1 MNMNSSYHKLL
12 FIIVT
17 VIIIVAK
24 RRKRWNKIDKFEFCI
39 DSFDLRCLINDDRW
53 LYKHWSPYSNVLIV
67 PKNPA
72 APQSVHLACFLLIS
86 FLTCCLLGRNLHPGP
101 HRGAKVPLSWK
112 KNIFINL
119 HFLII
124 IIIIL
129 KECNIYELIST
140 KCVYEGR
147 RGSKTT
153 FPPSLKSPL
162 QGYTESNRDT
172 STGKLFSPPAVR
184 VASVLLAQ
192 LFLTIKS
199 AGFKSSGRICFMH
212 SSVRWSWNNNIEK
225 YVE

>member
-1 MNMNSSYHKLL
+1 M
-12 FIIVT
+12 V
-17 VIIIVAK
+17 IVAK
-24 RRKRWNKIDKFEFCI
+24 RRKRWSKISKFEFCI

-53 LYKHWSPYSNVLIV
+53 LYKHRSPYSNVLIV

-101 HRGAKVPLSWK
+101 HCGAKVPLSRK

-119 HFLII
+119 HFPII
-124 IIIIL
+124 IIVIIIL
-129 KECNIYELIST
+129 KECNIYKLIST
-140 KCVYEGR
+140 KCVREGH

-153 FPPSLKSPL
+153 FPPPL
-162 QGYTESNRDT
+162 LNLLYRVTQTQTVTHPRGSYFHLPLSELPQFCLLSSFWQLN
-172 STGKLFSPPAVR
+172 LPA
-184 VASVLLAQ
+184 LNL
-192 LFLTIKS
+192 
-199 AGFKSSGRICFMH
+199 SGRICFLH